1 MSRSSSISSPNH
13 ACYANAIAHEQ
24 RYQHSNSTVLC
35 RFLDVPV
42 DTKKVTFRELR
53 WSELVSFALVSKAAL
68 ACFNQYMQHIQA
80 VLSTK
85 LNYPPDHPFEAKKA
99 MVVISKRSAVIK
111 HLIGKAHEQITQA
124 YFLALL
130 AMLAKPFSERRIKD
144 LAEVALLSQER
155 GNALVNLPLHAQ
167 HLLRDEVLIEL
178 ARFDLTEEQWQN
190 FLAIP
195 GEHIAGG
202 LVRALEEDLEDSKG
216 LMLES
221 RLFANIPS
229 FNFDNQAATNNY
241 QPISLPLHWSACKA
255 DRIDKFKELISHGA
269 DVHLPNHK
277 NENLWHIVLKN
288 RNPRL
293 AELLFDEQVAITQQD
308 DVGLM
313 PYHWAARYGYF
324 EFFQKLTFGSGIDL
338 HKQLETDRRI
348 LSFAVLGGNINLI
361 KWLLEHG
368 AQKHINSV
376 TQRAPLHH
384 AVSSGQTNTARLLL
398 ESGAK
403 PDIQDEKLQSPLS
416 MAVNKGSLA
425 MVELLLKY
433 QATPTSADLAVAE
446 KKKYFEILG
455 CLSDAMKANTP
466 KQKSFLQG
474 LIEHLKFT

>member
-1 MSRSSSISSPNH
+1 MSRSSSISSSNR
-13 ACYANAIAHEQ
+13 ACYANAIAHAQ
-24 RYQHSNSTVLC
+24 RYQRSNSNVLR

-42 DTKKVTFRELR
+42 DAQRVTFRELR

-99 MVVISKRSAVIK
+99 MVVISKRSTVIK
-111 HLIGKAHEQITQA
+111 HLIGKACKQITQER
-124 YFLALL
+124 FLTLL
-130 AMLAKPFSERRIKD
+130 AMLAKPFSEREIKN
-144 LAEVALLSQER
+144 LAEVALLSEER
-155 GNALVNLPLHAQ
+155 GNDLVNFPLHAQ

-178 ARFDLTEEQWQN
+178 ARLDLTEEQWRD

-202 LVRALEEDLEDSKG
+202 LVRALEENLEESKD

-229 FNFDNQAATNNY
+229 FNFDNQAAANNC

-255 DRIDKFKELISHGA
+255 ARIDNFEELISYGA
-269 DVHLPNHK
+269 DVHLSNHK
-277 NENLWHIVLKN
+277 NENLWHIALKN
-288 RNPRL
+288 KNPKL
-293 AELLFDEQVAITQQD
+293 AEFLFDKQVAVTQQD
-308 DVGLM
+308 DAGLT

-324 EFFQKLTFGSGIDL
+324 AFFQKLTFGSGIHL

-348 LSFAVLGGNINLI
+348 LGFAVLGGSINLI

-368 AQKHINSV
+368 AQKQIDSV

-384 AVSSGQTNTARLLL
+384 AVSSGQTNIALLLL

-416 MAVNKGSLA
+416 MAVNQGSFG

-433 QATPTSADLAVAE
+433 QANPTPADLAVA
-446 KKKYFEILG
+446 KKKGYLKIAG
-455 CLSDAMKANTP
+455 CLSDAMKANPP
-466 KQKSFLQG
+466 KRKSFLEC
-474 LIEHLKFT
+474 LIDLKFT